1 MVRDARRDNRSGRR
15 SRRPS
20 RREDDLFHD
29 LNKLFVE
36 DVENQLDSQRG
47 LLSNRQMGD
56 INIFLFSRLSTE
68 AKRRSSEL
76 VINPDR
82 NDFALRLR
90 ININSPARSRVTQ
103 VDRTSIHEKQSDVLE
118 QFMKN
123 ASSGIDN
130 LDSVSDVIDRY
141 CETYLTIEDGIEN
154 FFNYLTDNGYTSDEV
169 ISVINSAEI
178 YYEYGE
184 FIIFP
189 TAKWNDREGVLDW
202 SLRYETSGLIKQ
214 TIKNDFSFN
223 GRRRR

>member
-29 LNKLFVE
+29 LNRLFVE

>member
-1 MVRDARRDNRSGRR
+1 
-15 SRRPS
+15 
-20 RREDDLFHD
+20 
-29 LNKLFVE
+29 
-36 DVENQLDSQRG
+36 
-47 LLSNRQMGD
+47 MGD